1 MSMRIGLVCP
11 YAWDVP
17 GGVRSHVSDLAV
29 TLRGRGHHVD
39 VLAPVEEDDDLPGWV
54 TDGGRP
60 VAVPYNGS
68 VARLSFGVKATRRV
82 RGWIRQGDFDIVH
95 IHEPLAPSLSLLTC
109 WAARGPLVATW
120 HSSHDRSRVLTAG
133 YYIAQTA
140 MEKLRGSI
148 AVSEEARRTLVGHVG
163 GDAVLIPNGVRVR
176 DFAPDVDDRQRRR
189 ELLFLGRIEEPR
201 KGLSVLIEALPAILD
216 HVPDLTV
223 IIAGPGDVD
232 DVRKDIPDRVTR
244 AITFVGTVSDARKQE
259 LLREVQVY
267 VAPHTGGESFGIVL
281 VEAMAAGACVVA
293 SDLPA
298 FRQVLENG
306 KAGRLFTTKD
316 PGSLADAVLSV
327 LADDAARRALVAR
340 GHVRAETYD
349 WDTVVDDVLE
359 VYESVRVPGEKVTE
373 DLRGQALGKFAAR
386 PSFMRGRRSGGLG
399 GAS

>member
-17 GGVRSHVSDLAV
+17 GGVRSHVSDLAL
-29 TLRGRGHHVD
+29 TLRARGHHVD
-39 VLAPVEEDDDLPGWV
+39 VLAPAEDDHDLPAWV

-82 RGWIRQGDFDIVH
+82 RAWIRRGDFDIVH
-95 IHEPLAPSLSLLTC
+95 VHEPLAPSLSVLTC

-120 HSSHDRSRVLTAG
+120 HSSQDRSRVLTAG
-133 YYIAQTA
+133 YYVAQTA

-148 AVSEEARRTLVGHVG
+148 AVSEQARRTLVGHVG
-163 GDAVLIPNGVRVR
+163 GDAVLIPNGVRVQ
-176 DFAPDVDDRQRRR
+176 DFAPDAHDRDRRR

-201 KGLSVLIEALPAILD
+201 KGLGVLIDSLPTILD
-216 HVPDLTV
+216 QVPDLKV
-223 IIAGPGDVD
+223 IVAGPGDID
-232 DVRKDIPDRVTR
+232 DVRKDIPERVDG
-244 AITFVGTVSDARKQE
+244 AMTFVGTVSDERKQE

-293 SDLPA
+293 SDIPA
-298 FRQVLENG
+298 FRQVLEDG
-306 KAGRLFTTKD
+306 KAGRLFSSKD
-316 PGSLADAVLSV
+316 PQSLADAVLSV
-327 LADDAARRALVAR
+327 LADDAARRALVTR
-340 GHVRAETYD
+340 GHTRADEYD
-349 WDTVVDDVLE
+349 WNTVVDDVLE

-373 DLRGQALGKFAAR
+373 DLRGQAFGRFAHR
-386 PSFMRGRRSGGLG
+386 TGFGLG
-399 GAS
+399 RKQGGSE

>member
-1 MSMRIGLVCP
+1 MNMRIGLVCP

-17 GGVRSHVSDLAV
+17 GGVRSHVSDLAL
-29 TLRGRGHHVD
+29 TLRARGNHVD
-39 VLAPVEEDDDLPGWV
+39 VLAPAEDDYDLPVWV

-82 RGWIRQGDFDIVH
+82 RAWIRDGDFDIVH

-109 WAARGPLVATW
+109 WSARGPLVATW

-133 YYIAQTA
+133 YYVAQTA

-148 AVSEEARRTLVGHVG
+148 AVSEQARRTLVGHVG
-163 GDAVLIPNGVRVR
+163 GDAVLIPNGVRVQ
-176 DFAPDVDDRQRRR
+176 DFAPDAHDRDRRR

-201 KGLSVLIEALPAILD
+201 KGLGVLIDALPTILD
-216 HVPDLTV
+216 QVPDLKV
-223 IIAGPGDVD
+223 IVAGPGDID
-232 DVRKDIPDRVTR
+232 DVRKDIPEHVDR
-244 AITFVGTVSDARKQE
+244 AMTFVGTVSDERKQQ

-293 SDLPA
+293 SDIPA
-298 FRQVLENG
+298 FRQVLEDG
-306 KAGRLFTTKD
+306 KAGRLFSSKD
-316 PGSLADAVLSV
+316 PQSLADAVLSV
-327 LADDAARRALVAR
+327 LADDAARRALVTR
-340 GHVRAETYD
+340 GRTRVNEYD

-359 VYESVRVPGEKVTE
+359 VYESVRMPGEKVTE
-373 DLRGQALGKFAAR
+373 DLRGQALGRFAHRAA
-386 PSFMRGRRSGGLG
+386 FGLG
-399 GAS
+399 RKQGAGE

>member
-1 MSMRIGLVCP
+1 MRIGLVCP

-29 TLRGRGHHVD
+29 TLRSRGHHVD
-39 VLAPVEEDDDLPGWV
+39 VLAPAEDDVDLPEWV

-82 RGWIRQGDFDIVH
+82 RAWIRQGDFDIVH
-95 IHEPLAPSLSLLTC
+95 IHEPLAPSLSVLTC

-120 HSSHDRSRVLTAG
+120 HSSQDRSRVLTAG
-133 YYIAQTA
+133 YYVAQTA

-148 AVSEEARRTLVGHVG
+148 AVSEQARRTLVGHVG

-176 DFAPDVDDRQRRR
+176 DFAPDVRDRDRRR

-201 KGLSVLIEALPAILD
+201 KGLGVLIDALPAILD
-216 HVPDLTV
+216 QVPDLKV
-223 IIAGPGDVD
+223 IVAGPGDID
-232 DVRKDIPDRVTR
+232 DVRKDIPERVDR
-244 AITFVGTVSDARKQE
+244 AMTFVGTVSDERKQE

-293 SDLPA
+293 SDIPA
-298 FRQVLENG
+298 FRQVLEDG
-306 KAGRLFTTKD
+306 KAGRLFSCKD
-316 PGSLADAVLSV
+316 SRSLADAVLSV
-327 LADDAARRALVAR
+327 LADDASRRALVAR
-340 GHVRAETYD
+340 GHERAEEYD
-349 WDTVVDDVLE
+349 WETVVDDVLE

-386 PSFMRGRRSGGLG
+386 PSFIRGRRSGRDE
-399 GAS
+399 S